1 MKENLLKIKSKAF
14 AVRIINLYKYLVKE
28 KKENVIS
35 KQLLRSGTSVGANI
49 HEAEFAESKSDF
61 IHKLAIS
68 QKEINESIFW
78 LELLFE
84 TQFISSI
91 EFKSLSLDAVEIIK
105 LITASIKTAKA
116 NNNK

>member
-14 AVRIINLYKYLVKE
+14 AVRIINLYKFLLNE

-84 TQFISSI
+84 TEFISSL
-91 EFKSLSLDAVEIIK
+91 EFKSLSMDAIEIIK

-116 NNNK
+116 NNTK